1 MNKFSSRSYPHSAY
15 NHLILGYPSS
25 GRRKWVFFMGWIEII
40 CYGPEGKPFR
50 ILREF
55 EKNSRPDQDGT
66 SIIFDTFIS
75 FQTLI
80 TAVLF
85 PQSWIMKLISPRGY
99 IVGVRD
105 TSWPVVQFCTP
116 DSTHFG
122 FFSSDKNMST
132 FSVVAG
138 AALLLLIATKFLWR
152 FGSTKYRLPPG
163 PKRDPIFGNLFELI
177 LSTIKGEAPF
187 VKFSKW
193 ALQVT

>member
-105 TSWPVVQFCTP
+105 TLWPVRAVLHARQHSFRFLLFRQKHVYIFRCCRRGSLTT
-116 DSTHFG
+116 DRYQ
-122 FFSSDKNMST
+122 
-132 FSVVAG
+132 VLVA
-138 AALLLLIATKFLWR
+138 IWF
-152 FGSTKYRLPPG
+152 
-163 PKRDPIFGNLFELI
+163 D
-177 LSTIKGEAPF
+177 
-187 VKFSKW
+187 
-193 ALQVT
+193 